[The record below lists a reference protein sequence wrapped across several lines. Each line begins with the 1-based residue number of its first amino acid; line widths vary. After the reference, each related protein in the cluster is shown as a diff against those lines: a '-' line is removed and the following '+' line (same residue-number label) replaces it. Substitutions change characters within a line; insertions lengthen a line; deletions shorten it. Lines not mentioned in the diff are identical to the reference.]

1 MDVSTINW
9 LAVIAAGIAAWAL
22 GALWYSPVL
31 FGKSWQQETGL
42 TEESLKN
49 TSMAKV
55 FGTSAVLMILMA
67 LGLAMFFQG
76 DAEMNWKTGMQA
88 GLITG
93 LLFIAPSIGI
103 NYLYQRKSLKL
114 WAIDAVYQVLFLAL
128 AGAIIG
134 AWR

>member
-1 MDVSTINW
+1 MDLSTINW
-9 LAVIAAGIAAWAL
+9 LAVLVAGIVAWAL

-49 TSMAKV
+49 SNMAMV
-55 FGTSAVLMILMA
+55 FGTSAVLMIIMS

-93 LLFIAPSIGI
+93 LFFVAPSIGI

-114 WAIDAVYQVLFLAL
+114 WAIDAIYQVVFLAL

>member
-103 NYLYQRKSLKL
+103 NYL
-114 WAIDAVYQVLFLAL
+114 
-128 AGAIIG
+128 
-134 AWR
+134 